1 MFPPYPVCFRTISNK
16 RFGFTVCSQ
25 YSSST
30 PYSIPNT
37 GDIWSPRR
45 QLTPNKYV
53 TETVHDR
60 YKRSS
65 NRLIIPP
72 WRQLQRNRKVM
83 YQPYARPRMSF
94 KAFTDPTRPLLMR
107 EEHPFLYNFDG

>member
-1 MFPPYPVCFRTISNK
+1 MIVEIFVILLLVSCGVISN
-16 RFGFTVCSQ
+16 SNNQ
-25 YSSST
+25 
-30 PYSIPNT
+30 
-37 GDIWSPRR
+37 
-45 QLTPNKYV
+45 
-53 TETVHDR
+53 DR